1 MNPNLFLSSHTSS
14 KWKRIGIQKRA
25 GVALPLFSVYSKSS
39 IGTGEIPDI
48 RLLIDWC
55 RLTGNSVIQLLPLNE
70 LGNDNAPYNSVSS
83 FAIEPMY
90 ISLRKLKDADLRPF
104 RSELKKLKNDFPAGT
119 DMVNYD
125 VRKEKRILLRKIFSA
140 AEINKCKKFTE
151 YFNINFHWLKY
162 YCLFR
167 ILSDLY
173 NDASWEEWDLKHKYI
188 APFTSEKLLTK
199 YQDEVNFLCWI
210 QWQLYEQLLSVKRY
224 ARKNKVL
231 LMGDIPFLAS
241 RNSADVWAYKNYF
254 KLQLSSGAPPDMYF
268 SKGQRW
274 GMPPYNWDNIVADK
288 YGYIKQK
295 LKYAGNFYDMYRIDH
310 FVGLF
315 RLWITDLKTPVEEGG
330 TKGMFD
336 PPEESYWEEH
346 GKNILRVMIESSSM
360 LPCAEDLGTVPHCSD
375 KVLKEFGITGIDVQR
390 WQKNSNDGFKE
401 PGMYRVNSVAT
412 ISTHDSSSF
421 PSWWENEAGTTDE
434 VLFKKI
440 IEKYNLPPDKY
451 DELKRLLFETGFSG
465 EGRLKWKEGIKDI
478 NILLNILGLSHNNA
492 EDIIELYSSAYN
504 EKKYFLKYLRTEI
517 KNEDIATVDLV
528 KTNLEKISSASSIFS
543 IQLLTEFLY
552 LDGKILERYKGSNYR
567 INFPGTV
574 NKQNWSIV
582 MPVSLEEL
590 NLMEINNS
598 IKEINLKSGR
608 I

>member
-1 MNPNLFLSSHTSS
+1 M
-14 KWKRIGIQKRA
+14 
-25 GVALPLFSVYSKSS
+25 
-39 IGTGEIPDI
+39 
-48 RLLIDWC
+48 
-55 RLTGNSVIQLLPLNE
+55 IQLLPLNE

-104 RSELKKLKNDFPAGT
+104 RSELKILKNDFPAGT

-125 VRKEKRILLRKIFSA
+125 VRKEKKILLKKIFSSTD
-140 AEINKCKKFTE
+140 INNCKKFKE
-151 YFNINFHWLKY
+151 YFNMNFHWLKY

-167 ILSDLY
+167 ILTDLY
-173 NDASWEEWDLKHKYI
+173 NNASWEEWDLKHKYI
-188 APFTSEKLLTK
+188 APFTSEKLLIK
-199 YQDEVNFLCWI
+199 YKDEVNFLCWI

-224 ARKNKVL
+224 AKKNKVL
-231 LMGDIPFLAS
+231 LMGDIPFLTS

-295 LKYAGNFYDMYRIDH
+295 LKYAENFYDMYRIDH

-315 RLWITDLKTPVEEGG
+315 RLWTIDLKTPLEEGG
-330 TKGMFD
+330 MKGMFD

-346 GKNILRVMIESSSM
+346 GKILLKVMIDSSSM
-360 LPCAEDLGTVPHCSD
+360 LPCAEDLGTVPYCSD
-375 KVLKEFGITGIDVQR
+375 KVLKEFGITGMDVQR
-390 WQKNSNDGFKE
+390 WQKNNIDGFTE
-401 PGMYRVNSVAT
+401 PEKYRINSVAT

-434 VLFKKI
+434 VLFRKI
-440 IEKYNLPPDKY
+440 FEKYNLSADKY
-451 DELKRLLFETGFSG
+451 DELKRLLFDTGSLRG
-465 EGRLKWKEGIKDI
+465 GRLKWKEEIKDI
-478 NILLNILGLSHNNA
+478 NILLNILGLSYNDA
-492 EDIIELYSSAYN
+492 EEIIELYSSAYN
-504 EKKYFLKYLRTEI
+504 EKKNFLKYLGTEI
-517 KNEDIATVDLV
+517 KNGQRATADLI
-528 KTNLEKISSASSIFS
+528 KINLEKISSASSVFC

-552 LDGKILERYKGSNYR
+552 LDGNILERFKRSDYR
-567 INFPGTV
+567 FNFPGTV
-574 NKQNWSIV
+574 HKQNWSIV

-590 NLMEINNS
+590 NLMETNNS